1 MKKKAVVISESN
13 KQKPRIS
20 KEIIR
25 STFPANYRSLGAH
38 VIKHEFEKLGVE
50 STVIDFCFHFD
61 EEDLIKGVINF
72 LRSSDVQFICIS
84 ATLSMGLEQEYIA
97 LARKIKSKLPNAKI
111 LYGGNRR
118 VQRNDMEYMKHCDGI
133 FLGRCAEM
141 LSDFVAGKDMS
152 KFVQNP
158 EFTNIF
164 SNHNY
169 NYDIEKPITYGLFK
183 DDDFLESTD
192 VIGFEVALG
201 CKFNCSFC
209 NYPLRASKTLYMNC
223 EEQLYYTMQHAYDTY
238 GITHFYAADD
248 TINESDEKLEL
259 LAKVVNRLSFKPR
272 ITSFARLDVMAKRPH
287 QIDLYKEIGMNGA
300 NFGIESFGNAAIK
313 ATRKKSTIEDL
324 VYVSQRLRKEIDD
337 FWISSGFIF
346 GLANDSYEEFE
357 KNLRYCEDNLLV
369 DNAGTIT
376 LIIEPK
382 KNYPGYKD
390 FGGEWLAWDEGAFA
404 DIDIYPERFGYT
416 IDENTL
422 EWSNEYTNKSEAKE
436 RTDIASKAI
445 QKRNVI
451 TNHIEAF
458 TWQSVMSQGIASS
471 RNDWYEQKDTLSGLG
486 LVQKA
491 TYITDQTVNR
501 YVNKKLNWLLNE
513 V

>member
-1 MKKKAVVISESN
+1 
-13 KQKPRIS
+13 
-20 KEIIR
+20 
-25 STFPANYRSLGAH
+25 
-38 VIKHEFEKLGVE
+38 
-50 STVIDFCFHFD
+50 
-61 EEDLIKGVINF
+61 
-72 LRSSDVQFICIS
+72 
-84 ATLSMGLEQEYIA
+84 
-97 LARKIKSKLPNAKI
+97 
-111 LYGGNRR
+111 
-118 VQRNDMEYMKHCDGI
+118 
-133 FLGRCAEM
+133 
-141 LSDFVAGKDMS
+141 
-152 KFVQNP
+152 
-158 EFTNIF
+158 
-164 SNHNY
+164 
-169 NYDIEKPITYGLFK
+169 
-183 DDDFLESTD
+183 
-192 VIGFEVALG
+192 
-201 CKFNCSFC
+201 
-209 NYPLRASKTLYMNC
+209 
-223 EEQLYYTMQHAYDTY
+223 
-238 GITHFYAADD
+238 
-248 TINESDEKLEL
+248 
-259 LAKVVNRLSFKPR
+259 
-272 ITSFARLDVMAKRPH
+272 MAKRPH

-300 NFGIESFGNAAIK
+300 NFGIESFGNTAIK

-346 GLANDSYEEFE
+346 GLANDSYAEFE

-382 KNYPGYKD
+382 KNHPGYKD

-436 RTDIASKAI
+436 RTDIFSKAI

-471 RNDWYEQKDTLSGLG
+471 RNDWYEQKETLSGLG

-491 TYITDQTVNR
+491 TFITDQTVNR